1 MEAMLLMFSREFHI
15 TYPLDNFGLCWRV
28 WQRVV
33 KGKQLLSLKLLR
45 TCFQATST
53 YGRNGAVTAAL
64 PFHLYDKQTLEK
76 SRTPRTSSKFVSR
89 MTLIL
94 VTGMPG
100 VGKTTILRRLGDE
113 LALRNV
119 PIAGFYTEEVRDSLS
134 GERVGFDVVTYTGQ
148 RGPLARVGGVSRPP
162 GPSVG
167 RYSVCLKEFESLA
180 SAALDQRHQIAAS
193 GGMLLLDEIGKM
205 ELKSR
210 AFQERMQAIVGEVT
224 ARKLRFVATV
234 PLKAKGIDLIDRL
247 QRIPGCQLYH
257 VKPSNRDSMYE
268 QIKDAALGLLTK

>member
-1 MEAMLLMFSREFHI
+1 MEAMLLMFSREYHI

-33 KGKQLLSLKLLR
+33 KGKQLLSLKFVTYPISSNINLR
-45 TCFQATST
+45 TERCSDRRFAISSVRQADV
-53 YGRNGAVTAAL
+53 G
-64 PFHLYDKQTLEK
+64 KK
-76 SRTPRTSSKFVSR
+76 TPRTSSKFVSR

-113 LALRNV
+113 LALRNI

-134 GERVGFDVVTYTGQ
+134 GERVGFDVVTYTGK
-148 RGPLARVGGVSRPP
+148 RGPLARVGSVSRPP

-180 SAALDQRHQIAAS
+180 SAALDQRHQITAS

-268 QIKDAALGLLTK
+268 QIKDAALGLLAK